1 MSVSL
6 TGPVTQKGR
15 KMYLELKDICKRY
28 ADAKAGEPDA
38 VSHVDLDINKGELIA
53 LLGPSGSGKTTLLR
67 MIAGLDQPTS
77 GDIYIDGECV
87 NDLAPAYRKVGF
99 VFQNYALFRYMT
111 VFQNIA
117 FGLNVQKKPADYISK
132 RVDELL
138 DLIGMSEYRDR
149 YPNQLSGGQRQ
160 RVAFARAL
168 ATEPVILLLDEP
180 FAAIDSKV
188 RKELRTW
195 LRAMIREVGITTVF
209 VTHDQ
214 DEAVD
219 MADRIVLLKDG
230 KIEQVG
236 TAYEVYKEPRTEF
249 SATFIGDSAVWGSF
263 RGFKGFDDIDDG
275 RKIVVRPEYVESF
288 RDDNPKFRDL
298 IRYSDEGVVTD
309 VVFRGTF
316 TEVTLD
322 VNGIRLICRR
332 SPERRPV
339 HIGEHMRVLVYRINV
354 FDKDGASV
362 IKNDL
367 LKNIE
372 IEFM

>member
-1 MSVSL
+1 
-6 TGPVTQKGR
+6 
-15 KMYLELKDICKRY
+15 MYLELKDICKRY
-28 ADAKAGEPDA
+28 ADAKPGEPDA
-38 VSHVDLDINKGELIA
+38 VSHVNLEIEKGELIA

-77 GDIYIDGECV
+77 GDIYIEGECV
-87 NDLAPAYRKVGF
+87 NNLAPAYRRVGF

-117 FGLNVQKKPADYISK
+117 FGLEVQKKPQDFIKK
-132 RVDELL
+132 RVEELL
-138 DLIGMSEYRDR
+138 SLIGLSEFAGR
-149 YPNQLSGGQRQ
+149 YPSQLSGGQRQ

-168 ATEPVILLLDEP
+168 ATEPAILLLDEP

-188 RKELRTW
+188 RKELRGW
-195 LRAMIREVGITTVF
+195 LRSMIRRVGVTALF

-230 KIEQVG
+230 KVEQVG
-236 TAYEVYKEPRTEF
+236 TAYEVYKKPQTAF
-249 SATFIGDSAVWGSF
+249 AATFIGDSTVWDSF
-263 RGFKGFDDIDDG
+263 CGFRGFDDISDG
-275 RKIVVRPEYVESF
+275 RKIVVRPEYVETF
-288 RDDNPKFRDL
+288 RDDNPKFHDM
-298 IRYSDEGVVTD
+298 IQYSDEGVVSD

-322 VNGIRLICRR
+322 VNGIQLICRR

-339 HIGEHMRVLVYRINV
+339 NVGDRMRVLVYRINV
-354 FDKDGASV
+354 FDDTGASV
-362 IKNDL
+362 VQNSL
-367 LKNIE
+367 LKDIE